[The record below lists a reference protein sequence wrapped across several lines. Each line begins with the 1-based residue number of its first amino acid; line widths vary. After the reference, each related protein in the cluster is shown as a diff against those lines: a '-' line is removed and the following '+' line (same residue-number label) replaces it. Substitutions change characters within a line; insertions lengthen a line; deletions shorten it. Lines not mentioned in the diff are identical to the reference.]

1 MRKNLL
7 WAFIVVLTA
16 LIQTTWLD
24 AVRVAGVLPNLPL
37 VLVVYFAVAQ
47 GQERAMFTGV
57 LGGLFQDVSGNLT
70 LGHNVLCYVIIGY
83 IVGRL
88 STRLVT
94 EHPVVK
100 AGLVF
105 LAALAFGA
113 LDTVIKYVQEPQ
125 IAAFQNVLS
134 RVVPTAFYTALATP
148 ILYILLTRL
157 FRERVSLQGEEA

>member
-16 LIQTTWLD
+16 LVQTTWLD

-37 VLVVYFAVAQ
+37 VLVVYFAVAE
-47 GQERAMFTGV
+47 GPERAMFTGV

-83 IVGRL
+83 VVGRL

-105 LAALAFGA
+105 LAAIVFGA
-113 LDTVIKYVQEPQ
+113 LDTVIQYVQEPQ
-125 IAAFQNVLS
+125 IAAFHNIVS
-134 RVVPTAFYTALATP
+134 RVVPGAFYTALATP
-148 ILYILLTRL
+148 ILYLIVARL
-157 FRERVSLQGEEA
+157 FRERVSLQGEES